1 MAGRAVAHKRLGVG
15 KSLKSFTK
23 TPRPLRFSRGNIRTG
38 EAINTKRALK
48 KKG

>member
-1 MAGRAVAHKRLGVG
+1 MPTHKKLGVG

-23 TPRPLRFSRGNIRTG
+23 TPRPLKFSKGNIRTG
-38 EAINTKRALK
+38 EAVNVKRALK